1 MKTIIM
7 VILLAAF
14 SASTSAA
21 NIKINENFKT
31 DYYLLIFPQNH
42 QGPVEDFMNDMLE
55 PYQCSR
61 GRLTYKILK
70 EFESSWFGK
79 DKPGVLE
86 WNFKATCFETTL
98 KEFKFGF
105 EPAGYDEDY
114 SQIIVQL
121 KTAKG
126 TQEKRFCMYA
136 TRTSYTE
143 CYKELPR
150 LKTLSIPGK
159 N

>member
-1 MKTIIM
+1 MKTFTAC
-7 VILLAAF
+7 LLALLSF
-14 SASTSAA
+14 NSLASTLT
-21 NIKINENFKT
+21 INQNFQT
-31 DYYLLIFPQNH
+31 HYYLIAFPLSH
-42 QGPVEDFMNDMLE
+42 EAPVEDMMNDLLE

-61 GRLTYKILK
+61 GRLTQTILK

-86 WNFKATCFETTL
+86 WNFKATCFQTKL
-98 KEFKFGF
+98 KEFRFGF

-114 SQIIVQL
+114 SQIIIQL
-121 KTAKG
+121 KTAK
-126 TQEKRFCMYA
+126 TTVEKRFCIYA
-136 TRTSYTE
+136 TRTKPQE

-150 LKTLSIPGK
+150 LKNLSVPGK